1 VNTRHEV
8 LDWLGLSRGV
18 IALRPVLMYYVI
30 EIDSSLFL
38 VGLFQRFSRDVFCLR
53 DFHDVL
59 RDVLNVN
66 LSFLFIVG

>member
-8 LDWLGLSRGV
+8 LDWLRLSCRV
-18 IALRPVLMYYVI
+18 IVLHSVLMYYAI

-38 VGLFQRFSRDVFCLR
+38 VGLFQGFSRDVFCLR